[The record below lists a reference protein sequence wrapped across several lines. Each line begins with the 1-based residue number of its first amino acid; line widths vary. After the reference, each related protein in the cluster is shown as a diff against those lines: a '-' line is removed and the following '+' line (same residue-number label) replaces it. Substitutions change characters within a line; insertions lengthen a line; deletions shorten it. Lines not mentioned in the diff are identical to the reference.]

1 VAERPGAVTEPV
13 YGSVD
18 RYADMIREATA
29 DEDQVFNVA
38 FGMIDALTDYPTPVD
53 DRLTR
58 IENVVGAAKRVRRE
72 LLRARLEVTAHG

>member
-1 VAERPGAVTEPV
+1 VADRLSAVTEPV

-38 FGMIDALTDYPTPVD
+38 FGMIDALTDYPTPRN

-58 IENVVGAAKRVRRE
+58 IQNVVGAAKRVRWE
-72 LLRARLEVTAHG
+72 LVRARLEVTAHD